1 MNSSAPFLSI
11 IVPVLNEAELIAGFL
26 RKLRNLGP
34 DLEIIVVDGG
44 SSDGT
49 WSLAEPLADRMISAR
64 RGRALQMNAGAEIAR
79 GEVLWFLHADL
90 EAPLSSIAEIQ
101 SALTNPRIV
110 GGCFRL
116 RFPRRELIYRVSDS
130 LGNLGVNLFGFAL
143 GDHGIFCRR
152 SAFRQVGGYPEVP
165 ILEDAETY
173 CRLRREGR
181 MVQLREE
188 MVSNPRAFEAHGRYR
203 TTAVYF
209 SILALYVLGV
219 PIRVLNRIYR
229 RFRGLGSPARET
241 PAMAHT
247 ARCDR
252 TGAISL
258 SGQRLRSREMAHPA
272 GPANSM
278 AVLQRSRPDD
288 AFTPRADQRRH

>member
-26 RKLRNLGP
+26 RQLRELGP
-34 DLEIIVVDGG
+34 NLEIIVIDGG

-49 WSLAEPLADRMISAR
+49 RSLAEPDADRVVLAR
-64 RGRALQMNAGAEIAR
+64 RGRSSQMNAGAEIAR

-90 EAPLSSIAEIQ
+90 DVPPSAVAIIER
-101 SALTNPRIV
+101 ALTDPQIA

-116 RFPRRELIYRVSDS
+116 LFPRREWIYRVSDS
-130 LGNLGVNLFGFAL
+130 LGNAGVDLFGFAL

-152 SAFRQVGGYPEVP
+152 AAFRHAGGYSDVP
-165 ILEDAETY
+165 ILEDAEIY
-173 CRLRREGR
+173 RHLGRKGR
-181 MVQLREE
+181 MVQLRQKII
-188 MVSNPRAFEAHGRYR
+188 SNPRAFEAHGRYR

-229 RFRGLGSPARET
+229 RFCDWRPPMSKSSALAPA
-241 PAMAHT
+241 
-247 ARCDR
+247 AR
-252 TGAISL
+252 
-258 SGQRLRSREMAHPA
+258 
-272 GPANSM
+272 
-278 AVLQRSRPDD
+278 
-288 AFTPRADQRRH
+288 